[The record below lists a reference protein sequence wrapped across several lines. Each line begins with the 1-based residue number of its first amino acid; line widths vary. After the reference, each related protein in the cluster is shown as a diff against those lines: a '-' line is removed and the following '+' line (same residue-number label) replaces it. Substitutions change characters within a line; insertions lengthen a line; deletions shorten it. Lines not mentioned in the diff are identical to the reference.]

1 MIDDDVLGTN
11 FTPLVVDHINNPR
24 HWGIAQNSDGY
35 AKITGS
41 CGDTM
46 KISLIVRKNVI
57 IECTFDTDGCGATV
71 ACGSIISEMATGKPL
86 ATARQIGLDDIL
98 AYCGGLPEG
107 NVHCALL
114 AANTLKAAIDDC
126 IRINK
131 APWKKLYR
139 ITD

>member
-1 MIDDDVLGTN
+1 MSYSS
-11 FTPLVVDHINNPR
+11 VVMDHMNNPR
-24 HWGIAQNSDGY
+24 HWGIVHNSDGY
-35 AKITGS
+35 ARITGS

-46 KISLIVRKNVI
+46 EISLNVRNSAI

-71 ACGSIISEMATGKPL
+71 ACGSMVTEMATGKPL
-86 ATARQIGLDDIL
+86 VIAQQISKDAIL

-114 AANTLKAAIDDC
+114 AANTLKAAIDDY
-126 IRINK
+126 IKINK

-139 ITD
+139 TTK